1 MELLKLNHLTQ
12 VVFFISSFTTLSL
25 SQLNNNDNIIMSN
38 QGKETINVMT
48 CHLNNEQKQSILHI
62 LYQNTL

>member
-1 MELLKLNHLTQ
+1 
-12 VVFFISSFTTLSL
+12 
-25 SQLNNNDNIIMSN
+25 MSN